1 MDSWLKGENG
11 HTMTRS
17 DISLLAV
24 RLLALYLIVQGI
36 SYLPVV
42 AQLWRPENEYMRA
55 SRVWSSVVMTAPI
68 VLGLVMFVSSR
79 VIAHWILPSEGVPD
93 DPTAGVATY
102 QSVAIGTF
110 GLFLIAFAIPQ
121 LWSAILVLKENSI
134 GVRRPK
140 SFYEDPYVVGEL
152 VSLVLG
158 VVLLTGAR
166 YWARLV
172 ARFRDLGY
180 ENDTT

>member
-1 MDSWLKGENG
+1 MASWLKGENG

-17 DISLLAV
+17 DISILAV

-36 SYLPVV
+36 SHLPVL
-42 AQLWRPENEYMRA
+42 AQLWRSEVEFMQT
-55 SRVWSSVVMTAPI
+55 SRLWYSVTMTAPI
-68 VLGLVMFVSSR
+68 VLGLAMFVSSR
-79 VIAHWILPSEGVPD
+79 VIACWILPSEGVPD
-93 DPTAGVATY
+93 DPKAGVATY

-121 LWSAILVLKENSI
+121 LWTSILVLKENSI

-180 ENDTT
+180 ENDPT